1 MVDVDQGQ
9 WHYADVW
16 THTLHVVK
24 NVSTISFPYASVP
37 PPPLGE
43 DLGGGKIHESPIQ
56 NFVPPPPTG
65 EDSGGGKTNSP
76 NLEILLGALLH
87 DIAKPITKSIDSNGQ
102 IRFFNHENIGADL
115 AYELCLRWR
124 YSQDTATAVRLLVKN
139 HMRLTG
145 IKKLSIPA
153 TRRIIRDL
161 GSQLDSW
168 LTLIDADAKAL
179 KSGVRRLDLSEL
191 KEKIQELK
199 TQEPQSTYDS
209 PLTGQEI
216 MAIAKIPPGPQVG
229 ILKEQLANL
238 VIDGKILLNDKSKAK
253 KALQTILRNRPK
265 S

>member
-1 MVDVDQGQ
+1 MKWREIKSSSQ
-9 WHYADVW
+9 
-16 THTLHVVK
+16 
-24 NVSTISFPYASVP
+24 
-37 PPPLGE
+37 E
-43 DLGGGKIHESPIQ
+43 
-56 NFVPPPPTG
+56 
-65 EDSGGGKTNSP
+65 
-76 NLEILLGALLH
+76 LELLLAALLH
-87 DIAKPITKSIDSNGQ
+87 DIAKPITQSIDSNGQ

-145 IKKLSIPA
+145 IKKLTIPA

-161 GSQLDSW
+161 GPQLNDW
-168 LTLIDADAKAL
+168 LTLVDADANAL

-191 KEKIQELK
+191 KSKIQELQ
-199 TQEPQSTYDS
+199 TQEPQSNYNS

-216 MAIAKIPPGPQVG
+216 MTIAKIPPGPQVG

-238 VIDGKILLNDKSKAK
+238 VIEGKIPLNDKSKAK